1 MKILF
6 SFILTL
12 FILLDSFAQ
21 SSNIYILRT
30 IRFLPVTK
38 LKKALNLR
46 KSDNLSIAFEELN
59 LYVLELNNPE
69 KYIPDLNNNPLVDFI
84 EKDEELVLRQTP
96 DDPKYSEQ
104 YALEQIKASEVWDF
118 TTGGT
123 TYMGDTIVIAVLD
136 DGCNIYHEDLFEN
149 IWVNKME
156 VPGDS
161 IDNDNNGYI
170 DDYHGVNILT
180 KNGIHKS
187 LPHGTKVAGIIGAVG
202 NNSLG
207 MTGINWNIK
216 LLPITDILT
225 KSRIIKGYAYAYK
238 LRKKYN
244 DTNGKQGAFIVCTN
258 FSGGVDK
265 PEFPEDDP
273 RNIAWCEMYD
283 KLGEIGVVSVVST
296 VNFPRDVDIEGD
308 MPTLCQS
315 PYLVTVTRTNKNDNF
330 DKEGSAYGKKNV
342 DIAAPGQK
350 ILSLRPADDY
360 GNGGSGTSYAA
371 PMVSGAIGLMYTVPC
386 KSFIKKAVEN
396 PANLALEIKE
406 YIMKYSDKHPDLK
419 HKTVSGGR
427 LNIVESYVNLLEEN
441 CSELDFR
448 DLSISQIYPNP
459 AHTMVKIKYE
469 TNNYHKHKIIVFN
482 NLGQVVFKEIFRPKP
497 YDVEEKIIDVS
508 QYAKGIYFFS
518 LISNKNKVTKR
529 IVVF

>member
-1 MKILF
+1 M
-6 SFILTL
+6 TL
-12 FILLDSFAQ
+12 FVLLDNFAQ

-59 LYVLELNNPE
+59 LYALELNNPE
-69 KYIPDLNNNPLVDFI
+69 KEIPDLNNNPLVDFI
-84 EKDEELVLRQTP
+84 EKDEELVLRKTP
-96 DDPKYSEQ
+96 NDPKYVEQ
-104 YALEQIKASEVWDF
+104 YALEQIKANEVWAF
-118 TTGGT
+118 TIGGT
-123 TYMGDTIVIAVLD
+123 TFRGDTIVIAVLD
-136 DGCNIYHEDLFEN
+136 AGCDIFHKDLFEN

-156 VPGDS
+156 VPDDN
-161 IDNDNNGYI
+161 IDNDDNGYI
-170 DDYHGVNILT
+170 DDYHGANILT
-180 KNGIHKS
+180 KNGIHKPLS
-187 LPHGTKVAGIIGAVG
+187 HGTKVAGIIGAVG

-216 LLPITDILT
+216 LLPITDILS
-225 KSRIIKGYAYAYK
+225 KLRLIEGYGYAYK

-258 FSGGVDK
+258 ASLGAVK
-265 PEFPEDDP
+265 PEFPEDSP
-273 RNIAWCEMYD
+273 ENLMWCEMFD
-283 KLGEIGVVSVVST
+283 KLGEIGVISVVST
-296 VNFPRDVDIEGD
+296 DNSPRDVDIKGD

-315 PYLVTVTRTNKNDNF
+315 PYLLTVTSTDQNDNF
-330 DKEGSAYGKKNV
+330 NKGSAYSKKNV

-350 ILSLRPADDY
+350 ILSTKPDDDY
-360 GNGGSGTSYAA
+360 GDGGSGTSYAA

-386 KSFIKKAVEN
+386 ESFIKKTVEN

-469 TNNYHKHKIIVFN
+469 TNNYHKHKIIVYN

-508 QYAKGIYFFS
+508 HYAKGIYFFS

-529 IVVF
+529 IVVY